1 MKERLLKLF
10 ILVLIILIILI
21 NFILI
26 QNNYYHEQTYRTC
39 IYPLKYF
46 SYFKK
51 K

>member
-10 ILVLIILIILI
+10 ILVLIILI